1 MEGAI
6 KLSSIPSPSTIIL
19 HRGLFRIISVLGKLS
34 KYSPQKDFQMR
45 IEYSSFAVA
54 LCQLPFLLS
63 INYPQNPL
71 GYAAYECYSLGEEIF
86 LLFNS
91 VLVFSF
97 SFPLIIIIIIM
108 IIIIMMIIIMTI
120 MIIIIMIMII
130 IMNFP
135 LT

>member
-6 KLSSIPSPSTIIL
+6 KLSSIPSPSTTIL

-63 INYPQNPL
+63 INYPQNPV

-86 LLFNS
+86 LLFNC
-91 VLVFSF
+91 VLVFLF
-97 SFPLIIIIIIM
+97 SFPLII

-120 MIIIIMIMII
+120 MIIIIVMIMII

>member
-19 HRGLFRIISVLGKLS
+19 HKGLFRIIAVLGKLS
-34 KYSPQKDFQMR
+34 KYSSQKDFQMR

-63 INYPQNPL
+63 INYPQSPV
-71 GYAAYECYSLGEEIF
+71 GYAAYECYSLGKEIF

-91 VLVFSF
+91 VLVFLF
-97 SFPLIIIIIIM
+97 SFPLIII

>member
-6 KLSSIPSPSTIIL
+6 KLSSIPSPSTTIL
-19 HRGLFRIISVLGKLS
+19 HRGLFRIIAVLGKLS

-63 INYPQNPL
+63 INYPQSPV

-86 LLFNS
+86 LLFNCVS
-91 VLVFSF
+91 VFLF
-97 SFPLIIIIIIM
+97 SFPLII